1 MRVVTSEKTV
11 YEFNELSEDAQ
22 DRAIQKQA
30 EYEAECFDP
39 EFVCEYADRVAK
51 ILGIDIRCEPVKLM
65 GGGTRMVP
73 VIYWSGFWYQG
84 DGARYEGN
92 YSYAKGSRREIRE
105 YAPVDTELHR
115 IADTL
120 YELQRRHFYCLT
132 ASIGS
137 HGRCSHSGDMDI
149 SVDAEAPY
157 MGDISESDC
166 NTLRQCLRDFADWIY
181 RQLEAE
187 YEYRTS
193 REACIE
199 SIEANGYEFD
209 AEGDIA

>member
-11 YEFNELSEDAQ
+11 YEFSELSESAQ

-30 EYEAECFDP
+30 EFEARCFDP
-39 EFVCEYADRVAK
+39 DYIYDDADRVAK
-51 ILGIDIRCEPVKLM
+51 ILGIDIRCKPIKLM
-65 GGGTRMVP
+65 GGGTRMAP
-73 VIYWSGFWYQG
+73 AIYWSGFWNQG
-84 DGARYEGN
+84 DGARYEGS
-92 YSYAKGSRREIRE
+92 YAYAKGSRREIRE
-105 YAPVDTELHR
+105 YAPLDAELHR

-120 YELQRRHFYCLT
+120 YGVQRRHFYCLT
-132 ASIGS
+132 ASIGWR
-137 HGRCSHSGDMDI
+137 GYYSHSGCMDI
-149 SVDAEAPY
+149 SIDAEAPY

-166 NTLRQCLRDFADWIY
+166 DTLRECLRDFADWIY

-209 AEGDIA
+209 EEGDIA